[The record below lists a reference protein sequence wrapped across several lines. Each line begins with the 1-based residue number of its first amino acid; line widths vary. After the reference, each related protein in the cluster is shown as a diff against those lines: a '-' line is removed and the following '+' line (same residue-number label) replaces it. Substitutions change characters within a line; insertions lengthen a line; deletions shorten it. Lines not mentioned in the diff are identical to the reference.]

1 MPKTPSSALW
11 HHKFLP
17 GVCSRQLALQQNMWV
32 CKMHPTLSQAEQ
44 EHQSFIW
51 ILPVFP
57 EVQSYQLRSSTMG
70 QGMTSVLLS
79 YQRFILFLLTHTD
92 RLYYKANVFVTLI
105 LVALLS
111 GMLEENLLKSEM
123 RLLLTPEVH
132 FPQDC
137 MTAWEVYLLVLS
149 TPCTFKQ
156 LPFFSSLDKFP
167 SRSHHHYE

>member
-1 MPKTPSSALW
+1 
-11 HHKFLP
+11 
-17 GVCSRQLALQQNMWV
+17 
-32 CKMHPTLSQAEQ
+32 MHPTLSRAEQ
-44 EHQSFIW
+44 ERQSFIW

-57 EVQSYQLRSSTMG
+57 EVQSYQLSSSTMG

-92 RLYYKANVFVTLI
+92 RLYYKANVFVTLT

-111 GMLEENLLKSEM
+111 GMSGENLLKSET

-137 MTAWEVYLLVLS
+137 MTA
-149 TPCTFKQ
+149 
-156 LPFFSSLDKFP
+156 
-167 SRSHHHYE
+167 